1 MSGKLTKALKKITHD
16 TALYELK
23 RLYSYDKKS
32 ILSYHD
38 TLYLNIIES
47 HPNEYTSSQIADLLK
62 ITRPSVTEKINQLC
76 KKGYVIR
83 TQSETDKRLYYL
95 SINPN
100 GPKDYETT
108 AEYEDELEHD
118 ILTKFGEEKV
128 DLFCEMIE
136 YLSDLMSEN
145 ISEENE
151 HE

>member
-32 ILSYHD
+32 VLSYHD
-38 TLYLNIIES
+38 TLYLNIIEA

-76 KKGYVIR
+76 KKGYILR
-83 TQSETDKRLYYL
+83 TQSETDKRVFYL
-95 SINPN
+95 SVNPD

-108 AEYEDELEHD
+108 ESYENEIEREVLA
-118 ILTKFGEEKV
+118 KFGEEKIDV
-128 DLFCEMIE
+128 FCEVIE
-136 YLSDLMSEN
+136 FLSDLMIEDASEGKE
-145 ISEENE
+145 SE
-151 HE
+151 

>member
-1 MSGKLTKALKKITHD
+1 MNNKLTKALKRITHD
-16 TALYELK
+16 TAIYELK
-23 RLYSYDKKS
+23 RLYSYNKKS
-32 ILSYHD
+32 VLSYHD
-38 TLYLNIIES
+38 TLYLNIIEA
-47 HPNEYTSSQIADLLK
+47 HPNKYTSSQIADLLK

-76 KKGYVIR
+76 KKGYILR
-83 TQSETDKRLYYL
+83 TQSKADKRIFYL

-136 YLSDLMSEN
+136 YLSDLMSDQMN
-145 ISEENE
+145 EESGNE
-151 HE
+151 